1 MIFAPTVI
9 SCVGATDCRRILP
22 GLSGHSEGV
31 STDSS
36 RGVDHE
42 PGEGLEVEPE
52 LADVLRHLVDGEG
65 AGGGAARLVA
75 AGVGGVPDV
84 GRVGGDGGA
93 TAGAEDDAAHPEPGR
108 TFSVSGAAFGGALRA
123 GEAGPV
129 GRAGACS
136 GALLVGELDDGE
148 EGQGLWQQDKP
159 HF

>member
-9 SCVGATDCRRILP
+9 SCVGPTDCRRILP

-31 STDSS
+31 RTDSS

-42 PGEGLEVEPE
+42 PSEGLEVEPE

-84 GRVGGDGGA
+84 GRVGGD
-93 TAGAEDDAAHPEPGR
+93 D
-108 TFSVSGAAFGGALRA
+108 GAAGRGVDHTADAETRGTVPVRAPAL
-123 GEAGPV
+123 G
-129 GRAGACS
+129 
-136 GALLVGELDDGE
+136 
-148 EGQGLWQQDKP
+148 
-159 HF
+159 

>member
-1 MIFAPTVI
+1 MI
-9 SCVGATDCRRILP
+9 SCVGPTNCRRILP

-52 LADVLRHLVDGEG
+52 LADVVRHLVDGEG

-93 TAGAEDDAAHPEPGR
+93 TGGGGNDTADSKPSSAVPISTPTLGGAFRGRVAGA
-108 TFSVSGAAFGGALRA
+108 VGAGGACACTDKQGSTRA
-123 GEAGPV
+123 RLAV
-129 GRAGACS
+129 MSARQAFI
-136 GALLVGELDDGE
+136 L
-148 EGQGLWQQDKP
+148 
-159 HF
+159 F